1 MLNVNA
7 PAFVPKV
14 PTIFGWYVRD
24 DPVYRPNGLKAS
36 YGAVGDG
43 RKR

>member
-7 PAFVPKV
+7 PVFVPKV
-14 PTIFGWYVRD
+14 PTTFGWYVRD
-24 DPVYRPNGLKAS
+24 DPVYRSNKKGTT